1 MTMLQSAID
10 DILKPARLRML
21 FRSTMALALS
31 VMALAARSFLVGMT
45 NSPPPPNA
53 GSGPSN
59 EHR

>member
-10 DILKPARLRML
+10 DIVKPARLHML
-21 FRSTMALALS
+21 FRATMVLAFS
-31 VMALAARSFLVGMT
+31 AMALAACSFSVGVT